1 MVEDNNVGLTIVKA
15 AQSACNE
22 DTICEQQVI
31 SEGIDNYNEMII
43 EGGKLQLIAL
53 GVVIAATESG
63 MEACAANP
71 ILCAN

>member
-1 MVEDNNVGLTIVKA
+1 
-15 AQSACNE
+15 
-22 DTICEQQVI
+22 
-31 SEGIDNYNEMII
+31 MII